1 MNILAQA
8 QLSLRALSANR
19 NRSFLTML
27 GIIIG
32 IAAVIII
39 ISVGKGAESLLYSQI
54 SGIGSD
60 LVAILPGASEED
72 GPPASAMGITIT
84 TLKNDDIRAIENQ
97 VPGVVAASGYM
108 RGQDTITYENQ
119 KFDAAFIGVEA
130 DYTIVENTQVIE
142 GRFFTAEEDNSLAR
156 VAVLGSKVYDELFHG
171 DPAVGKKIKIKKESF
186 TVVGVMPERGT
197 AGFMNQD
204 TQVFIPL
211 RTAQKIML
219 GVDHLAFARVRVA
232 KDVVI
237 DDILEQIR
245 QVLREQHNLTSSE
258 VDDFSVRSATQA
270 LDLLSTLTTALSFFL
285 AAIASISLLVGGV
298 GIMNIMLIAVN
309 ERIQEIGLRKSVGAK
324 TKDIITQF
332 LVEAIILTLLGAIIG
347 ILIGG
352 VISFLISVVATQLD
366 YDWDF
371 VITPGSVI
379 LSCSIAFI
387 IGLIFGYYPAKKAA
401 SLDPIEALR
410 YE

>member
-1 MNILAQA
+1 MNLLAQA
-8 QLSLRALSANR
+8 QISLRALSANR

-84 TLKNDDIRAIENQ
+84 TLKNDDIREIENK

-108 RGQDTITYENQ
+108 RGQDTVTYENQ
-119 KFDAAFIGVEA
+119 KFDTAFVGVESS
-130 DYTIVENTQVIE
+130 YTTVENTQVLT
-142 GRFFTAEEDNSLAR
+142 GRFFTNEEDNSLAR

-171 DPAVGKKIKIKKESF
+171 EPAVGKKIRIRKETF
-186 TVVGVMPERGT
+186 TVIGVMPERGT

-219 GVDHLAFARVRVA
+219 GVDHLAFARVRVE
-232 KDVVI
+232 KNVVI
-237 DDILEQIR
+237 DDVLQQIR
-245 QVLREQHNLTSSE
+245 QVLRAQHNLTSNE

-270 LDLLSTLTTALSFFL
+270 LDLLATLTTALSFFL

-309 ERIQEIGLRKSVGAK
+309 ERIQEIGLRKSLGAK

-347 ILIGG
+347 IVAGSL
-352 VISFLISVVATQLD
+352 ISFLIAVVATQLD
-366 YDWDF
+366 YAWDF
-371 VITPGSVI
+371 IITPGSVI
-379 LSCSIAFI
+379 LSCSIAFL
-387 IGLIFGYYPAKKAA
+387 IGMIFGYYPAKKAA
-401 SLDPIEALR
+401 QLDPIEALR

>member
-1 MNILAQA
+1 MNIFDHAQI
-8 QLSLRALSANR
+8 SLRALSANR

-54 SGIGSD
+54 SAIGSD
-60 LVAILPGASEED
+60 LIGILPGASDED
-72 GPPASAMGITIT
+72 GPPAAAMGITIT
-84 TLKNDDIRAIENQ
+84 TLKNNDIREVEKQ
-97 VPGVVAASGYM
+97 VPGVIAASGYI

-119 KFDAAFIGVEA
+119 KFDAAFMGVEA
-130 DYTIVENTQVIE
+130 TYTVVENVQVE
-142 GRFFTAEEDNSLAR
+142 SGRFFTKEEDNSLVR

-171 DPAVGKKIKIKKESF
+171 DPAIGKKIKIRKESF
-186 TVVGVMPERGT
+186 TVIGVMPPRGT
-197 AGFMNQD
+197 AGFLNQD

-211 RTAQKIML
+211 QTAQKIML

-232 KDVVI
+232 KNVVI
-237 DDILEQIR
+237 DDVLEQIR

-270 LDLLSTLTTALSFFL
+270 LDLLSTLTSALAFFL
-285 AAIASISLLVGGV
+285 AAIAGISLLVGGV

-309 ERIQEIGLRKSVGAK
+309 ERIQEIGLRKSLGAK

-332 LVEAIILTLLGAIIG
+332 LVEAMILTLLGAIIG
-347 ILIGG
+347 ILAGSI
-352 VISFLISVVATQLD
+352 ISFLIAVVANQLD
-366 YDWDF
+366 YKWDF
-371 VITPGSVI
+371 VITPFSII
-379 LSCSIAFI
+379 LSCSIALL

>member
-1 MNILAQA
+1 MNILAHA
-8 QLSLRALSANR
+8 QISLRALSANR

-60 LVAILPGASEED
+60 LIAILPGASDED

-84 TLKNDDIRAIENQ
+84 TLKNDDIRAIEKK
-97 VPGVVAASGYM
+97 VPGVVAGSGYM

-119 KFDAAFIGVEA
+119 KFDTAFVGVESN
-130 DYTIVENTQVIE
+130 YPTVENTQVVE
-142 GRFFTAEEDNSLAR
+142 GRFFTAEEDSSLVR
-156 VAVLGSKVYDELFHG
+156 VAVLGAKVYDELFHG
-171 DPAVGKKIKIKKESF
+171 DPAVGKRVRIRKETF
-186 TVVGVMPERGT
+186 TVIGVMPERGT

-219 GVDHLAFARVRVA
+219 GVDHLAFARVRVD
-232 KDVVI
+232 KNVVI
-237 DDILEQIR
+237 DDVLEQIR
-245 QVLREQHNLTSSE
+245 QVLREQHNLNSSE

-309 ERIQEIGLRKSVGAK
+309 ERVQEIGLRKSVGAK
-324 TKDIITQF
+324 TKDIVSQF
-332 LVEAIILTLLGAIIG
+332 LVESVILTLLGAIIG
-347 ILIGG
+347 ILAGG
-352 VISFLISVVATQLD
+352 LISFLIAVVAIQLD
-366 YDWDF
+366 YAWDF
-371 VITPGSVI
+371 VITPFSVF
-379 LSCSIAFI
+379 LSCSIAFL
-387 IGLIFGYYPAKKAA
+387 IGISFGYYPAKKAA

>member
-1 MNILAQA
+1 MNILGHAQI
-8 QLSLRALSANR
+8 SLRALSANR

-84 TLKNDDIRAIENQ
+84 TLKNNDIREIEKQ

-108 RGQDTITYENQ
+108 RGQETVTYENQ
-119 KFDAAFIGVEA
+119 KFDAPFMGVEA
-130 DYTIVENTQVIE
+130 SYTIVENTQVE
-142 GRFFTAEEDNSLAR
+142 SGRFFTTEEDNSLAR
-156 VAVLGSKVYDELFHG
+156 VAVLGSKVYTELFN
-171 DPAVGKKIKIKKESF
+171 DEPAIGKKIRIKKESF

-197 AGFMNQD
+197 AGFINQD
-204 TQVFIPL
+204 NQVFIPL

-219 GVDHLAFARVRVA
+219 GVDHLAFARVRVE
-232 KDVVI
+232 KNVVI
-237 DDILEQIR
+237 DDVLEQVR
-245 QVLREQHNLTSSE
+245 QVLREQHNLNSSE

-309 ERIQEIGLRKSVGAK
+309 ERIQEIGLRKSVGAQ
-324 TKDIITQF
+324 TKDIIAQF
-332 LVEAIILTLLGAIIG
+332 LVEAVILTLLGAVIG
-347 ILIGG
+347 ILAGG
-352 VISFLISVVATQLD
+352 LISFLIALIATQLD
-366 YDWDF
+366 YAWDF
-371 VITPGSVI
+371 IITPGSVF
-379 LSCSIAFI
+379 LSCSIAFL
-387 IGLIFGYYPAKKAA
+387 IGLTFGYYPAKKAA
-401 SLDPIEALR
+401 QLDPIEALR